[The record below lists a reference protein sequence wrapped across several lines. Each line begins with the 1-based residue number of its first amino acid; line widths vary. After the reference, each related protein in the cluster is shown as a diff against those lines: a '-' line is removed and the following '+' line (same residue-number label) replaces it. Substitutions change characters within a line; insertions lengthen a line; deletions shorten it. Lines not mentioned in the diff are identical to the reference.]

1 MTSGRIPV
9 LSALTVLLVGMSPAT
24 AGAAPAP
31 DPAATQQ
38 PVPALSWA
46 PCGSA
51 PGVECATAALPM
63 DYDHPQGTQVDIAVA
78 RVPATDAA
86 QRIGSL
92 FFNFGGP
99 GAPAV
104 DYLQAEGAGIFEALN
119 ARFDIVA
126 FDPRGVG
133 QSTPAIDCRVDKETE
148 GPVPRPAPTPVTVDA
163 DALVARAQSYVDTCL
178 ENNGE
183 ILQHVST
190 ANVAR
195 DMDALRAAVGDE
207 RLSYLGFSYGTFLGA
222 TYAALFPD
230 RYRALV
236 LDGAVDPGAWIH
248 DPVSLSSTQLVAFEG
263 ALDRFLAACAADQT
277 ACSGFGGSD
286 PSTAYDAL
294 LSSAAAAPVPAPRYT
309 ADPRPVTADDIR
321 DVTGQLLYAK
331 QFWGI
336 LAVALAQADAGDG
349 SLIRAII
356 DQVVSPPMDPSLDR
370 FVAIAGSE
378 QMWPRDVD
386 AYLERGARE
395 WVDSPHFWANFAYS
409 ELPFALWPARDTDAY
424 GGSFAVDPSA
434 PTPLVIGTTFDP
446 ATPYSE
452 AVRTVRELGNARL
465 LTMDGDGHTAYGRNS
480 ACIDTATE
488 NYLIDV
494 ALPAEGTVCQQQVP
508 FVAPAPVAAQTGTS
522 SGTVTLPDG
531 VGAEV
536 LGRN

>member
-1 MTSGRIPV
+1 MTSGRISV
-9 LSALTVLLVGMSPAT
+9 LSALTVLLVGMSPAV
-24 AGAAPAP
+24 ASAH
-31 DPAATQQ
+31 PAAALAATEG

-46 PCGSA
+46 SCGDA
-51 PGVECATAALPM
+51 PGVQCATADLPM
-63 DYDHPQGTQVDIAVA
+63 DYDHPQGTQVHIAVA
-78 RVPATDAA
+78 RVPATDPT

-92 FFNFGGP
+92 FLNFGGP

-104 DYLQAEGAGIFEALN
+104 DYLQSEGAGLLAGLN

-133 QSTPAIDCRVDKETE
+133 QSTPAIDCRVDKETA

-163 DALVARAQSYVDTCL
+163 GALVTRAQSYVDTCV

-183 ILQHVST
+183 ILEHVST

-236 LDGAVDPGAWIH
+236 LDGAVDPVGWIH
-248 DPVSLSSTQLVAFEG
+248 DPVSLSSTQLVAFER

-294 LSSAAAAPVPAPRYT
+294 LASAAAPPIPAPRYT

-331 QFWGI
+331 QIWGI

-356 DQVVSPPMDPSLDR
+356 DQIVSPPMDPGLDR

-378 QMWPRDVD
+378 RMWPRDVD

-409 ELPFALWPARDTDAY
+409 EIAFALWPAHDEDAY
-424 GGSFAVDPSA
+424 GGSFAVDASS
-434 PTPLVIGTTFDP
+434 PTPLVIGTTYDP
-446 ATPYSE
+446 ATPYSM
-452 AVRTVRELGNARL
+452 AVSTVRELGNARL

-480 ACIDTATE
+480 ACIDRATE
-488 NYLIDV
+488 TYLF
-494 ALPAEGTVCQQQVP
+494 AGTLPADGTVCQQEVP
-508 FVAPAPVAAQTGTS
+508 FVAPTPVASQTGTS
-522 SGTVTLPDG
+522 SGTVTLPQR
-531 VGAEV
+531 VGTEM
-536 LGRN
+536 LGRH